1 MTKIFRILILMLPCF
16 IFAQNDFSNGYKEGY
31 KAGYCYEQGFGCLPP
46 LPPLPPLPRINESS
60 YTDGYNRGFSDGKS
74 KRSSNSSN
82 TNSSTQTGTISTSK
96 YSPLTMDEMMMLSA
110 AKQQSGGSN
119 SNDDDI
125 SIGDIILLPFK
136 MLIDWDEISISP
148 TFAFS
153 KPNNKLLKNGYGINI
168 DGRFGD
174 NTLDFVYGYSFT
186 QYNPIDNYD
195 INLKQHTVNIGLGIN
210 LVKNSNVQMELTPLL
225 EYELNNQKDFGYG
238 GYLGFKKLFWNKK
251 LSLGSRYKYTTV
263 SNQISLNL
271 IYKK

>member
-1 MTKIFRILILMLPCF
+1 MNKIFRILILMLPCL

-31 KAGYCYEQGFGCLPP
+31 KSGYCYEQGYGCIPP
-46 LPPLPPLPRINESS
+46 IPPIPPIPRIGESS

-74 KRSSNSSN
+74 KRSSNNSN

-96 YSPLTMDEMMMLSA
+96 FTPLTMDEIMMLSA
-110 AKQQSGGSN
+110 AKQQNGGYTSN
-119 SNDDDI
+119 NDNGLI
-125 SIGDIILLPFK
+125 VDIILLPFQ

-148 TFAFS
+148 AYAFS
-153 KPNNKLLKNGYGINI
+153 KPNNKLFKNGYGINI

-174 NTLDFVYGYSFT
+174 NTLDFVYGYSFL
-186 QYNPIDNYD
+186 QYDQIENKEIK
-195 INLKQHTVNIGLGIN
+195 LKQHSVNIGLGIN
-210 LVKNSNVQMELTPLL
+210 ILKNSNIQMELTPLL

-263 SNQISLNL
+263 SSQISLNL